1 METDS
6 QYTEKKK
13 NLFESSINIENSE
26 EGELS
31 VCEQIFTELVEA
43 WLDAHAFELF
53 AKTQN
58 SLLQKSNKRQ
68 KK

>member
-1 METDS
+1 MEADS

-13 NLFESSINIENSE
+13 SLFDSSINIENSE

-43 WLDAHAFELF
+43 WLDANAFELF